1 MFYLTK
7 GDCIYEFN
15 STILDYFSWVLA
27 VLCLFD
33 FVFRLYWFKYFLATM
48 GLIASGVVFFISFY
62 GGGMSQ
68 TEIAIAI
75 FIGSFGEYVVSLIIS
90 LVRFIS
96 RKSKNLNKRK
106 KLKQPKKLAT
116 NMSLAFFICV

>member
-1 MFYLTK
+1 MSLIPLSLIIFL
-7 GDCIYEFN
+7 GF
-15 STILDYFSWVLA
+15 LA
-27 VLCLFD
+27 VVCLFD

-96 RKSKNLNKRK
+96 RKSKKPKQK
-106 KLKQPKKLAT
+106 KKAKTA
-116 NMSLAFFICV
+116 

>member
-1 MFYLTK
+1 
-7 GDCIYEFN
+7 
-15 STILDYFSWVLA
+15 
-27 VLCLFD
+27 
-33 FVFRLYWFKYFLATM
+33 M

-96 RKSKNLNKRK
+96 KNQKPKQKKKSN
-106 KLKQPKKLAT
+106 
-116 NMSLAFFICV
+116 S

>member
-1 MFYLTK
+1 
-7 GDCIYEFN
+7 
-15 STILDYFSWVLA
+15 
-27 VLCLFD
+27 
-33 FVFRLYWFKYFLATM
+33 
-48 GLIASGVVFFISFY
+48 FISFY

-96 RKSKNLNKRK
+96 RKSKKPKQK
-106 KLKQPKKLAT
+106 KKAKTA
-116 NMSLAFFICV
+116 